1 MSLNALGLVK
11 LAGLEN
17 LALLVTPLNLRG
29 QSREVTTELWGH
41 RSARCRRLISGVV
54 VSNDRNRGVRHE
66 CVVDVV
72 DRIDLLAVAWLPLV
86 FNPGSNSSVPGRDC
100 RCTEASTI
108 VVLLEDRSVET
119 GVAVLNHT
127 ILVLHPHEHVVLVE
141 GIFVGLICI
150 RQLTE
155 PQRVVPVRI
164 GLAVDGLEDVLRVI
178 LEHLLGRIRQLVRVV
193 LELLVQFLV
202 CCGAVL
208 GQRRCVHR
216 VTVSGF
222 VDGVHRR
229 ASCHNAL
236 IRATSFKP
244 NTAGKHVGFIQLRS
258 RCVDRTLRI
267 LNELVTLG
275 CHPAGFVVRR
285 NLLVERGRQLDVAIR
300 SGERTKGTFNETIEG
315 TRDEAV
321 CLTEHYDLVSTVV
334 GVRLNPDAVLL
345 IRTSSP
351 CVLNVQLV
359 GPGNALIL
367 GSESER
373 AFTAVTTDHIW
384 QGVGLSGE
392 NRRVG
397 AILVLELRVDRDT
410 IERNVAVVNGR
421 SRITLRPRQIHVARD
436 KPLTDALRI
445 SKVCCLSNT
454 PACDGVSINSFA
466 LIGC

>member
-1 MSLNALGLVK
+1 MQLFVRCGTILGQ
-11 LAGLEN
+11 G
-17 LALLVTPLNLRG
+17 
-29 QSREVTTELWGH
+29 
-41 RSARCRRLISGVV
+41 RCVY
-54 VSNDRNRGVRHE
+54 
-66 CVVDVV
+66 
-72 DRIDLLAVAWLPLV
+72 
-86 FNPGSNSSVPGRDC
+86 
-100 RCTEASTI
+100 
-108 VVLLEDRSVET
+108 
-119 GVAVLNHT
+119 GVA
-127 ILVLHPHEHVVLVE
+127 
-141 GIFVGLICI
+141 
-150 RQLTE
+150 
-155 PQRVVPVRI
+155 
-164 GLAVDGLEDVLRVI
+164 
-178 LEHLLGRIRQLVRVV
+178 
-193 LELLVQFLV
+193 
-202 CCGAVL
+202 
-208 GQRRCVHR
+208 
-216 VTVSGF
+216 VSGF
-222 VDGVHRR
+222 VDTVERW
-229 ASCHNAL
+229 ASRHDSL
-236 IRATSFKP
+236 IRATGLQP
-244 NTAGKHVGFIQLRS
+244 NSSRNSVWHVCLRRS
-258 RCVDRTLRI
+258 QIDRALWVF
-267 LNELVTLG
+267 NELVTLG

-351 CVLNVQLV
+351 CVLNAQLV
-359 GPGNALIL
+359 GPSNALIL

-421 SRITLRPRQIHVARD
+421 SRITLRPRHIHVARD